1 MQAKAVSRYVR
12 VSALKVLKVS
22 SAVKGKP
29 VGAAL
34 SILKFMPQKA
44 AKTLEKVL
52 RSAVANADQKPD
64 VDVDRL
70 IVRTSPGNL
79 AQIRSVLEAVDL
91 SDLVSES
98 LTLNRAFAERFKVR
112 LVASGEPCLGPV
124 THAGCGA
131 LCPSY
136 NRGCYGCFG
145 PQEAP
150 NAAAA
155 RIFARSVTWFPLPN
169 ASQNVPV

>member
-12 VSALKVLKVS
+12 VSSLKVLKVS

-70 IVRTSPGNL
+70 IVRNIT
-79 AQIRSVLEAVDL
+79 ADE
-91 SDLVSES
+91 
-98 LTLNRAFAERFKVR
+98 
-112 LVASGEPCLGPV
+112 GPV
-124 THAGCGA
+124 LKRWGTKA
-131 LCPSY
+131 
-136 NRGCYGCFG
+136 RGRGT
-145 PQEAP
+145 
-150 NAAAA
+150 
-155 RIFARSVTWFPLPN
+155 RILKPTCHITVVLSEKSSV
-169 ASQNVPV
+169 

>member
-12 VSALKVLKVS
+12 VSSLKVLKVS

-44 AKTLEKVL
+44 AKTLEKAL

-70 IVRTSPGNL
+70 IVRNIT
-79 AQIRSVLEAVDL
+79 ADE
-91 SDLVSES
+91 
-98 LTLNRAFAERFKVR
+98 
-112 LVASGEPCLGPV
+112 GPV
-124 THAGCGA
+124 LKRWGTKA
-131 LCPSY
+131 
-136 NRGCYGCFG
+136 RGRGT
-145 PQEAP
+145 
-150 NAAAA
+150 
-155 RIFARSVTWFPLPN
+155 RILKPTCHITVVLSEKSSV
-169 ASQNVPV
+169 

>member
-12 VSALKVLKVS
+12 VSSLKVLKVS

-44 AKTLEKVL
+44 AKTLEKTL

-70 IVRTSPGNL
+70 VVRNIT
-79 AQIRSVLEAVDL
+79 AD
-91 SDLVSES
+91 D
-98 LTLNRAFAERFKVR
+98 
-112 LVASGEPCLGPV
+112 GPV
-124 THAGCGA
+124 LKRWGTKA
-131 LCPSY
+131 
-136 NRGCYGCFG
+136 RGRGT
-145 PQEAP
+145 
-150 NAAAA
+150 
-155 RIFARSVTWFPLPN
+155 RILKPTCHITVVLSEKSSV
-169 ASQNVPV
+169 

>member
-12 VSALKVLKVS
+12 VSSLKVLKVS

-44 AKTLEKVL
+44 AKTLEKAL

-70 IVRTSPGNL
+70 FVRNIT
-79 AQIRSVLEAVDL
+79 ADE
-91 SDLVSES
+91 
-98 LTLNRAFAERFKVR
+98 
-112 LVASGEPCLGPV
+112 GPV
-124 THAGCGA
+124 LKRWGTKA
-131 LCPSY
+131 
-136 NRGCYGCFG
+136 RGRGT
-145 PQEAP
+145 
-150 NAAAA
+150 
-155 RIFARSVTWFPLPN
+155 RILKPTCHITVVLSEKISA
-169 ASQNVPV
+169 